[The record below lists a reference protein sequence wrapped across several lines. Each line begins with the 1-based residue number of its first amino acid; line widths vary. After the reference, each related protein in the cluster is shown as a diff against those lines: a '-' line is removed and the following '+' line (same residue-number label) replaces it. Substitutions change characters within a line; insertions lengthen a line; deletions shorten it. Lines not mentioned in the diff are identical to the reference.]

1 MTAQTIIVLLV
12 VLGAAAYIG
21 RRAWRTVRAARGGDD
36 AGCGAG
42 CGCDPGGPKTG

>member
-1 MTAQTIIVLLV
+1 MTAQTLIVILIVL
-12 VLGAAAYIG
+12 AAVAYIG

-42 CGCDPGGPKTG
+42 CGCEGGKK